1 MKKFN
6 VNFDSTFS
14 KIALTCAVYTAVV
27 LICSLILSEITDSY
41 IGMEFY
47 RALKTVFL
55 LGITLPFAFIGSVFL
70 FHVSGFITINGKEFN
85 DKL

>member
-14 KIALTCAVYTAVV
+14 KIALMCAVYTAVV

-41 IGMEFY
+41 IVMEFY

-55 LGITLPFAFIGSVFL
+55 LGITLPFAFIGAVFL

-85 DKL
+85 DEL

>member
-6 VNFDSTFS
+6 INFDKTFS
-14 KIALTCAVYTAVV
+14 KTALMCAVYTAVV

-41 IGMEFY
+41 FGMEFY
-47 RALKTVFL
+47 RAVKTMFL
-55 LGITLPFAFIGSVFL
+55 LGITLPFAFIGAVFL

-85 DKL
+85 NEL